1 MGLSE
6 AVTIPTVQNF
16 VSRYVPEENKS
27 VILGIVLSGLQV
39 GNVAAYLVSPYLLD
53 NYGWSSV
60 LIVYGLI
67 GLLWLG
73 LWIPLAPSAGRVEAG
88 KGVPGSVIAYKD
100 AVLSSNM
107 TSVLGKVID
116 TTLVTPSDVVYTDTT
131 STSSVTTTQSTS
143 TAQTDTDAAVSSTSS
158 SAGFDLSALIATSR
172 ASLATIPFKEIVSAK
187 EVQAIAVAHAVQVY
201 TTTLQYYTTL
211 LYSICIVLYY
221 TFILYYTTT
230 LLFPICTTISHVYYA
245 ILCRISVYISTL
257 PGCRPSF
264 TSGTGS
270 ASTTARSRR

>member
-53 NYGWSSV
+53 NFGWSSV

-88 KGVPGSVIAYKD
+88 KGVPGSVIAFKD
-100 AVLSSNM
+100 TVLASNM
-107 TSVLGKVID
+107 TSVLGKVVD
-116 TTLVTPSDVVYTDTT
+116 TTLVIPSDVLYADNATTQPPNTQLASTTQTNTDTT
-131 STSSVTTTQSTS
+131 S
-143 TAQTDTDAAVSSTSS
+143 SST
-158 SAGFDLSALIATSR
+158 GFDLSTLIASSR

-187 EVQAIAVAHAVQVY
+187 EIQAIAVAHAVQVHPY
-201 TTTLQYYTTL
+201 NTTTP
-211 LYSICIVLYY
+211 LYFIRNVLYY
-221 TFILYYTTT
+221 IKLSSYTTA
-230 LLFPICTTISHVYYA
+230 LLYTVSTAISYVYYSV
-245 ILCRISVYISTL
+245 LCRILVYTSIW
-257 PGCRPSF
+257 PGCRPSS

>member
-6 AVTIPTVQNF
+6 AVTVPTVQNF

-27 VILGIVLSGLQV
+27 VILGLVLSGLQV

-88 KGVPGSVIAYKD
+88 KGVPGSIIAYKD
-100 AVLSSNM
+100 AVMSSNM
-107 TSVLGKVID
+107 TSVLGKVVD
-116 TTLVTPSDVVYTDTT
+116 TTLAIPSDVVYSDTT
-131 STSSVTTTQSTS
+131 PTTATTPTTSQPISTTQ
-143 TAQTDTDAAVSSTSS
+143 ASSTSS
-158 SAGFDLSALIATSR
+158 SAGFNLSTLIASSK

-187 EVQAIAVAHAVQVY
+187 EIQAIAVAHAVQVY
-201 TTTLQYYTTL
+201 CYTTTP
-211 LYSICIVLYY
+211 LYFIRCVLYY
-221 TFILYYTTT
+221 IKLSSYTTT
-230 LLFPICTTISHVYYA
+230 LLYPVYTTISHMLPYTVLY
-245 ILCRISVYISTL
+245 RISVYISTW
-257 PGCRPSF
+257 PGCQPSS

-270 ASTTARSRR
+270 AWMTARSRR